1 MPFFS
6 IIIPCY
12 NQAQW
17 LNQSIQEIINQDYK
31 DWEAIIINDGSTDDS
46 ADIAERYASKDQRIK
61 LIHQENMG
69 LYAARNTGIR
79 AAKGL
84 WLNFHDADDYLLP
97 GCLSKLHREMLQHAQ
112 FELFQTG
119 HELVDEQN
127 NIIHSGWL
135 IQPSGMFLKNAFVG
149 NPGPPLS
156 FFISAKAVA
165 DIGEFDTS
173 LKSAEDWDF
182 WIRVAKMGVSRY
194 TVREPWVAY
203 RYNSNSMSRKPWI
216 MYENTVK
223 VIERIP
229 SFDSRIKRES
239 KWNDDQPFDVKEAV
253 KTRLIQCLGLN
264 IMQGNI
270 QEALENFRKES
281 RYYQFLFQPHE
292 FRHMNSFM
300 TFKNWYRPQDVGE
313 ILKKYPPIF
322 TQFFT
327 QTYFS
332 ESFQEACIDFVFE
345 FHQKNQNRYKWGIF
359 GKWKNR
365 QIDNKL
371 NRLQFQPEKGC

>member
-17 LNQSIQEIINQDYK
+17 LNQSIQEIINQDFT

-46 ADIAERYASKDQRIK
+46 VQIAEGYAAKDKRII
-61 LIHQENMG
+61 LLHQENMG
-69 LYAARNTGIR
+69 LSAARNSGIR
-79 AAKGL
+79 AATGT
-84 WLNFHDADDYLLP
+84 WLNFHDADDYLLS
-97 GCLSKLHREMLQHAQ
+97 GCLFKLHEEIQQHSE

-127 NIIHSGWL
+127 KIIHSGWL
-135 IQPSGMFLKNAFVG
+135 TQPSGLFLKNTFVG

-156 FFISAKAVA
+156 FFISAKAAA
-165 DIGEFDTS
+165 DVGEFDIV

-194 TVREPWVAY
+194 TLREPLVAY
-203 RYNSNSMSRKPWI
+203 RHNSNSMSRKPWI

-223 VIERIP
+223 AIERIP
-229 SFDSRIKRES
+229 SHDNRIKRKS
-239 KWNDDQPFDVKEAV
+239 IWNEDKFFDVKEAV
-253 KTRLIQCLGLN
+253 KIRLIQCLGLS

-270 QEALENFRKES
+270 QEALEKFRQES
-281 RYYQFLFQPHE
+281 RYYQFLFEPHE

-300 TFKNWYRPQDVGE
+300 TFKNWYRPQDVDD
-313 ILKKYPPIF
+313 ILKKYPSKF
-322 TQFFT
+322 EHFFI
-327 QTYFS
+327 QTYFGDL
-332 ESFQEACIDFVFE
+332 FQKVSLDYVFE
-345 FHQKNQNRYKWGIF
+345 FHQKNQNIYRWRFI

-365 QIDNKL
+365 QFDNKMK
-371 NRLQFQPEKGC
+371 RLRFQPEKGC